1 MPLLGTAPKHSFTPL
16 HIQVTFFPRF
26 HDFVENMGTTYKA
39 LDVKRDLQRRIPLG
53 LQAAV
58 AKFNKWNNKRWT
70 RPRHLLGLLCIEE
83 RRQLSAFLLV
93 AKFGDAEQMNRA
105 FARVGAAAGERGTP
119 SQLAQR
125 GIAAMGNRAK
135 SDAVGAVLRQWV
147 LKALQ
152 RGTMEAFMRKHEML
166 DGNGK
171 LAAALQWELILL
183 AVTPPRDTEE
193 EPIFSTEKTPL
204 LYEKFIGLLFVG
216 FAHNLL
222 VESYVSRVSTISKVH
237 QGVEPMTLAATFMYK
252 TSLEGEKSAR
262 RSKELRVRRTQRRH
276 GAQLRLDKDL
286 KKDGINKLQLRTLE
300 VQAVA
305 RAEAM
310 QARRSEFFTRK
321 DGAALGRQVQ
331 LKRAAVKG
339 RTRKVAGRQ
348 LSALVRTCKVGPS
361 GRARQA
367 PLTAEECTFYLPDDM
382 NVPENRRSNP
392 FKKAGLWAK
401 GDAKVRAQRQGKK
414 EARKRRSRQRKY
426 TERELSRLAAGPALP
441 KKSRQP
447 RGAKA
452 ANRNAPRPAARW
464 APRRRVPALS
474 DDDGERSDQLEPGAE
489 GNSATTWNP
498 AAAAQR
504 PASSSKQVTAPP
516 RSPRAPRLAATA
528 ARSQFAGADAD
539 ASDADGDQPVSEGES
554 EASEA
559 EVAPPPKRRKRGVR
573 AAKRVAAHMQPEAAP
588 ATRRR
593 AAQPASKAGRLRVI
607 MSDNESDDV
616 EDEPVREAL
625 PLPQAS

>member
-1 MPLLGTAPKHSFTPL
+1 
-16 HIQVTFFPRF
+16 
-26 HDFVENMGTTYKA
+26 MGTTYKA
-39 LDVKRDLQRRIPLG
+39 LDVKRDLTRRIPLG

-58 AKFNKWNNKRWT
+58 AKFNKWNYKRWT

-83 RRQLSAFLLV
+83 RRQRIAFLLV
-93 AKFGDAEQMNRA
+93 AKLGDGEKMSRA

-119 SQLAQR
+119 SQLARR
-125 GIAAMGNRAK
+125 GMMALTDRTK
-135 SDAVGAVLRQWV
+135 SDAVGVVLDRWV
-147 LKALQ
+147 RKALEC
-152 RGTMEAFMRKHEML
+152 GTMEAFLRKHEML
-166 DGNGK
+166 DCNRR
-171 LAAALQWELILL
+171 LAAALQGELILL
-183 AVTPPRDTEE
+183 AVTPPQDTSQDTEE
-193 EPIFSTEKTPL
+193 EPLFSRDKTPL

-237 QGVEPMTLAATFMYK
+237 KGVEPMTLAATFMYK
-252 TSLEGEKSAR
+252 TSLEGDKTAR

-276 GAQLRLDKDL
+276 GAPLRLDKDL

-300 VQAVA
+300 MQAVA

-310 QARRSEFFTRK
+310 QARRSEFFKRK

-339 RTRKVAGRQ
+339 RTRKVARRQ

-392 FKKAGLWAK
+392 LKKAGLWAK
-401 GDAKVRAQRQGKK
+401 GDAKVRARRQEKK
-414 EARKRRSRQRKY
+414 EARKRRSRKRKH

-452 ANRNAPRPAARW
+452 ASCSAPRPAARW

-489 GNSATTWNP
+489 GNSATTRKRRDP

-516 RSPRAPRLAATA
+516 RAPRAPRLAATA

-573 AAKRVAAHMQPEAAP
+573 AAKRVAAQMQPEAAP

-616 EDEPVREAL
+616 GDEPVREAL
-625 PLPQAS
+625 PLPLAS